1 VEDRKEGMA
10 GEKILCVDDEDPIRK
25 LCTVYLGKRGYR
37 VEAVANGIEALKV
50 IENKGAP
57 DLVVT
62 DVNMPLMNGLELV
75 KRLREDRR
83 TARTPIIVLSAAKQE
98 QDILAGYAH
107 GADDYIGKPIDLAV
121 LAAKIETI
129 LRQTRGSVAAEAI
142 AAPRKLGMVMAF
154 AHGKGGVGATT
165 LAANVAAALAA
176 DGKAVVL
183 IDLNLQFGNVAMFF
197 DLRPR
202 TTIVEFARG
211 DVGRTTEDDFEKFL
225 ANHPSG
231 VRILAAPPSPEEA
244 ELVSIAA
251 VQQAI
256 DLGRGGRDVVVLD
269 LPTKLDEVT
278 LAALDVTDIVCVVT
292 APHLGSLRST
302 ADTLAMLTRIGIS
315 EQRILLALVRN
326 TAKGIDDAGVANFL
340 KRKPDIAIPYADKAD
355 AAADLGVPFVL
366 AEPNDKASVA
376 LKSLAVRL
384 STRKAAPA

>member
-1 VEDRKEGMA
+1 MA

-25 LCTVYLGKRGYR
+25 LCTVYLAKRGYR
-37 VEAVANGIEALKV
+37 VEAVANGVEALKL
-50 IENKGAP
+50 IETKGAP

-129 LRQTRGSVAAEAI
+129 LRQTRSVAEVV
-142 AAPRKLGMVMAF
+142 AAPRKLGMVIAF

-165 LAANVAAALAA
+165 LAANVAAVLAT
-176 DGKAVVL
+176 DGKSVVL
-183 IDLNLQFGNVAMFF
+183 VDLNLQFGNAAMFF

-202 TTIVEFARG
+202 TTIVEFARS
-211 DVGRTTEDDFEKFL
+211 DIGRATEDDFAQYL
-225 ANHPSG
+225 ADHKSG

-244 ELVSIAA
+244 ELVSVGA

-256 DLGRGGRDVVVLD
+256 DLARGGRDAVVLD
-269 LPTKLDEVT
+269 LATKLDEIT

-292 APHLGSLRST
+292 APHLASLRST
-302 ADTLAMLTRIGIS
+302 SDTLAMLTRIGIAD
-315 EQRILLALVRN
+315 ERILVALVRN
-326 TAKGIDDAGVANFL
+326 TAKGIDDAGVAKFL
-340 KRKPDIAIPYADKAD
+340 KRKADNVVPFAEKAD
-355 AAADLGVPFVL
+355 AAADLGVPYVL
-366 AEPNDKASVA
+366 AEPNDKTAVA
-376 LKSLAVRL
+376 LKQLAL
-384 STRKAAPA
+384 QLATRKAVPA

>member
-1 VEDRKEGMA
+1 MA

-25 LCTVYLGKRGYR
+25 LCTVYLAKRGYR
-37 VEAVANGIEALKV
+37 VEAVANGVEALKL
-50 IENKGAP
+50 IESKGPP

-129 LRQTRGSVAAEAI
+129 LRQTRGVAEVV
-142 AAPRKLGMVMAF
+142 AAPRKLGMVIAF

-165 LAANVAAALAA
+165 LAANVAAVLAT
-176 DGKAVVL
+176 DGKSVVL
-183 IDLNLQFGNVAMFF
+183 VDLNLQFGNAAMFF

-202 TTIVEFARG
+202 TTIVEFARS
-211 DVGRTTEDDFEKFL
+211 DIGRATEDDFAQYL
-225 ANHPSG
+225 ADHKSG

-244 ELVSIAA
+244 ELVSVGT

-256 DLGRGGRDVVVLD
+256 DLARGGRDAVVLD
-269 LPTKLDEVT
+269 LATKLDEIT

-292 APHLGSLRST
+292 APHLASLRST
-302 ADTLAMLTRIGIS
+302 SDTLAMLTRIGIAD
-315 EQRILLALVRN
+315 ERILVALVRN
-326 TAKGIDDAGVANFL
+326 TAKGIDDAGVAKFL
-340 KRKPDIAIPYADKAD
+340 KRRPDNVVPFAEKAD
-355 AAADLGVPFVL
+355 AAADLGVPYVL
-366 AEPNDKASVA
+366 AEPNDKTAVA
-376 LKSLAVRL
+376 LKQLAVQL
-384 STRKAAPA
+384 ATRKAVPA